1 MKTLLLVVAAATVLL
16 GAALALLRAR
26 GRTSADAHEVAG
38 RVEPSLAEVPLE
50 APPRQRREPRLE
62 STASLGANA
71 PER

>member
-1 MKTLLLVVAAATVLL
+1 MKTLLLVVAATVLL

-26 GRTSADAHEVAG
+26 GRSSADAHQATG

-50 APPRQRREPRLE
+50 PPPRQRMEPRLE
-62 STASLGANA
+62 SAAPIGASA